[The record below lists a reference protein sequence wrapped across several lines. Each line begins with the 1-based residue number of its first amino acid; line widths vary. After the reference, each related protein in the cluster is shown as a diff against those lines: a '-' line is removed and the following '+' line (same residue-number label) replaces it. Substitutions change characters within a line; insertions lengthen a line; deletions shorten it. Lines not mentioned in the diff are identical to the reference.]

1 MKHFLI
7 KYRFKNGSP
16 EAWREQINGFI
27 SALEGDPELK
37 GRITYR
43 VTKERDGL
51 DYYHLAGATDD
62 QASKLL
68 SGKDFFKRYAE
79 ATRSV
84 AGGEV
89 TVVPLEV
96 IAETN

>member
-79 ATRSV
+79 ATKSV